1 MTKAKN
7 RKEEPAAHGVVSI
20 TKGWVAVEASS
31 RGIRRISLPHLDPAE
46 ALSSLDL
53 PQPVVGAELDPEAF
67 EDLGRRL
74 ERYFEGEVTSFP
86 DALDLKGTD
95 FQKSVWEVAR
105 TIPWGETRSYSWIA
119 REIGKPRAARAVGQ
133 AMRANPAPIIVPCHR
148 VIGEQGDLRGYG
160 GPDGIGLKRELL
172 DIESGTGREIAAGEG
187 GY

>member
-1 MTKAKN
+1 MVKADNQKGDQ
-7 RKEEPAAHGVVSI
+7 AAHAVVST
-20 TKGWVAVEASS
+20 TKGWVAVQASS
-31 RGIRRISLPHLDPAE
+31 RGIRRISLPHPDPSE
-46 ALSSLDL
+46 ALSSLHL
-53 PQPVVGAELDPEAF
+53 SQASAGAEMDPEAF

-74 ERYFEGEVTSFP
+74 ERYFDGEMISFP

-119 REIGKPRAARAVGQ
+119 REIGRPRAARAVGQ

-172 DIESGTGREIAAGEG
+172 EIERGLRNRVAAGKG

>member
-1 MTKAKN
+1 MVKPDN
-7 RKEEPAAHGVVSI
+7 NKEDVPALAVVST
-20 TKGWVAVEASS
+20 TKGWVAVLASAK
-31 RGIRRISLPHLDPAE
+31 GIRRLSLPHPDPSE
-46 ALSSLDL
+46 ALSSLDM
-53 PQPVVGAELDPEAF
+53 PEPSAGAELEPEAF
-67 EDLGRRL
+67 EDLGHRL
-74 ERYFEGEVTSFP
+74 ERYFEGEMTTFP

-95 FQKSVWEVAR
+95 FQKRVWEAAR

-119 REIGKPRAARAVGQ
+119 REVGRPRAARAVGQ

-172 DIESGTGREIAAGEG
+172 EIERGLGTSDATGEG